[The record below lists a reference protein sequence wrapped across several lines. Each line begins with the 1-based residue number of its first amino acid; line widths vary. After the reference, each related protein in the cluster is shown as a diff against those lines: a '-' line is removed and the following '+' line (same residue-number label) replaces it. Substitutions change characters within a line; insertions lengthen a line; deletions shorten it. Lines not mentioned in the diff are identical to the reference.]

1 MSYHADKLVDGRM
14 DGRTD
19 GRTQATTIPEGQY
32 WPRVMM
38 KMWRVTEYWIDMTH
52 IIQYIV
58 PESAVGLV
66 YFIVLVCIH
75 IIDWVSD

>member
-1 MSYHADKLVDGRM
+1 
-14 DGRTD
+14 
-19 GRTQATTIPEGQY
+19 
-32 WPRVMM
+32 M

-58 PESAVGLV
+58 PESVVGLV